1 MSPYLPPVEEAMRI
15 CCASLRERDRRLYA
29 AAEAT
34 KLGRGGVTYIARL
47 LRLDPKTVRRGLRDL
62 RQPPALPPERC
73 RKKGGAANVS

>member
-1 MSPYLPPVEEAMRI
+1 MSPYLPAVEDAMRI

-34 KLGRGGVTYIARL
+34 KLWRGGATYIARL

-73 RKKGGAANVS
+73 RKKGAGANVS

>member
-1 MSPYLPPVEEAMRI
+1 MSPYLPAVEAAMRT
-15 CCASLRERDRRLYA
+15 CCDCLRERDRRLYA

-34 KLGRGGVTYIARL
+34 KLGRGGVAYIARL

-73 RKKGGAANVS
+73 RKKGAAEKES